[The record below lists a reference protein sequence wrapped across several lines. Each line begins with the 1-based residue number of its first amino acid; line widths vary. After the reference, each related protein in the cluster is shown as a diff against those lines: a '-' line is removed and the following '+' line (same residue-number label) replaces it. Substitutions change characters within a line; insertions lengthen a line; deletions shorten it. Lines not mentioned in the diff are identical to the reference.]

1 MNQIGYAVIIR
12 SAYDGILLVQLCD
25 DYDAAVEELQKEYC
39 LDLLEYD
46 NLHIHVDETCDEGE
60 NLKTISLTDGNIITY
75 TVEEAYR

>member
-46 NLHIHVDETCDEGE
+46 NLHIHVDETCDERE
-60 NLKTISLTDGNIITY
+60 DIKTISLTDGNIITY

>member
-25 DYDAAVEELQKEYC
+25 DYDAAVEELQRAYC
-39 LDLLEYD
+39 FDLLEYD
-46 NLHIHVDETCDEGE
+46 NLHICVDGTCDERE
-60 NLKTISLTDGNIITY
+60 NIKTISLTDGNIVTY

>member
-25 DYDAAVEELQKEYC
+25 DYDTAVEELQKEYC

-46 NLHIHVDETCDEGE
+46 NLHIHIDETCDEGE
-60 NLKTISLTDGNIITY
+60 NMKTISLTDGNIITY

>member
-25 DYDAAVEELQKEYC
+25 DYDTAVEELQKTYD
-39 LDLLEYD
+39 LDLLEYG
-46 NLHIHVDETCDEGE
+46 NLHICVDETCGE
-60 NLKTISLTDGNIITY
+60 RENMKTISLTDGNIITY

>member
-1 MNQIGYAVIIR
+1 MELIGYAVIIR

-25 DYDAAVEELQKEYC
+25 DYDAAVEELQRAYC

-60 NLKTISLTDGNIITY
+60 NMKTISLTDGNIITY
-75 TVEEAYR
+75 TVEEVYR

>member
-12 SAYDGILLVQLCD
+12 SAYEGIFLVQLCD
-25 DYDAAVEELQKEYC
+25 DYDAAVEELQKVYC

-46 NLHIHVDETCDEGE
+46 NLHICVVETCDERE
-60 NLKTISLTDGNIITY
+60 NLKTISLPDGDIITY